1 MCSSSPFHI
10 LRVICSC
17 VSSSITVSSR
27 QSHVLLIIAWCPAH
41 SKYSITVTEYGNEW
55 TNTPWS
61 PNLYCSAPSTAPKD
75 GSRKVGWGLLLAVSK
90 CLMLL
95 QQTIPFLLLYYCLA
109 LSDADVSYFLSRS
122 RLRKHLSFEEYKMK
136 VDGGVS
142 PLSEV
147 STFNY
152 WKLKWL
158 LWCSNIFS
166 CALY

>member
-1 MCSSSPFHI
+1 MCLKFYNRELKAEPCLTYHCMMSSTQWVLNNSYGIWQWMNQHTLISQFVLQCSFRCTKRRFQKSR
-10 LRVICSC
+10 LRATLS
-17 VSSSITVSSR
+17 
-27 QSHVLLIIAWCPAH
+27 L
-41 SKYSITVTEYGNEW
+41 
-55 TNTPWS
+55 
-61 PNLYCSAPSTAPKD
+61 
-75 GSRKVGWGLLLAVSK
+75 SK